1 MADRIF
7 YLQELPRL
15 LKFPFKL
22 RSVSLMKD
30 HIYFN
35 RNRTLHVDLISI
47 SFNQENRPCKSLQN
61 GILQE
66 LNSNSPYISIIPK
79 GTKLHTLSARRHEE
93 LIFTFVPEDFE
104 YILNNFQPVSGAFR
118 LTQNIQQIIDEII
131 ENMECMFIP
140 GNADRMDMLF
150 LQLLREISLDTA
162 LNHGEPV
169 KEPVIFEL
177 ISYLNVHF
185 TENITLEN
193 ICKKYSISMRTLYRY
208 WNKSFEDTPADFLLK
223 KRLRYAEH
231 LLLTTDMGIQDI
243 ARSSGFD
250 NPIYF
255 TQCFRRKYNISP
267 GNFRKN
273 FSGNKKSDRSSN
285 VTW

>member
-22 RSVSLMKD
+22 RSASLMKD

-47 SFNQENRPCKSLQN
+47 SFNQENRPSKSLQN
-61 GILQE
+61 GVLQE

-79 GTKLHTLSARRHEE
+79 GTKLHTLTARRHEE
-93 LIFTFVPEDFE
+93 LIFTFAPEDFE
-104 YILNNFQPVSGAFR
+104 YILKTFQPVSGEFR
-118 LTQNIQQIIDEII
+118 MTQSIQQIIDEIM
-131 ENMECMFIP
+131 ENMECIFVP
-140 GNADRMDMLF
+140 GSSDRMDMLF
-150 LQLLREISLDTA
+150 LRLVREISLDIA
-162 LNHGEPV
+162 LNHNKPV
-169 KEPVIFEL
+169 KEPVIYEL

-185 TENITLEN
+185 TENITLDD

-208 WNKSFEDTPADFLLK
+208 WNKSFEDTPAEFLLK
-223 KRLRYAEH
+223 KRLRYAAH

-255 TQCFRRKYNISP
+255 TQCFRRKYSISP
-267 GNFRKN
+267 GNYRKK
-273 FSGNKKSDRSSN
+273 FSGNAPERIN
-285 VTW
+285 R

>member
-22 RSVSLMKD
+22 RSASLMKD

-47 SFNQENRPCKSLQN
+47 SFNQENRPSKSLQN
-61 GILQE
+61 GVLQE

-79 GTKLHTLSARRHEE
+79 GTKLHTLTARRHEE
-93 LIFTFVPEDFE
+93 LIFTFAPEDFE
-104 YILNNFQPVSGAFR
+104 YILKTFQPVSGEFR
-118 LTQNIQQIIDEII
+118 MTQSIQQIIDEIM
-131 ENMECMFIP
+131 ENMECIFVP
-140 GNADRMDMLF
+140 GSSDRMDMLF
-150 LQLLREISLDTA
+150 LRLIREISLDIA
-162 LNHGEPV
+162 LNHNKPV
-169 KEPVIFEL
+169 KEPVIYEL

-185 TENITLEN
+185 TENITLDD

-208 WNKSFEDTPADFLLK
+208 WNKSFEDTPAEFLLK
-223 KRLRYAEH
+223 KRLRYAAH

-255 TQCFRRKYNISP
+255 TQCFRRKYSISP
-267 GNFRKN
+267 GNYRKK
-273 FSGNKKSDRSSN
+273 FSGNAPERIN
-285 VTW
+285 R